1 MMKRLFLVLVG
12 IFIMSSSFGLDI
24 WLTLDP
30 SQEQQLKQHV
40 SKYFPQANIRV
51 FYWDTAL
58 PQITKL
64 IKHKKYPDI
73 LLTGHTFVPF
83 IAQYT
88 SSFSRVDP
96 LFWDVRA
103 LYVWG
108 KDPQLPIN
116 DWANTLYYIQT
127 HQQFIAFPNEWT
139 PDSFY
144 NFQSFFNDQLPFWIS
159 QTNLSPQ
166 SMAYTAKLLTT
177 LKRVYPALFTDKP
190 VDAFLHKDNFAIISG
205 VWMFDL
211 LKKQKDP
218 FSVFP
223 VPESQNGSR
232 EFKGAYVAICFGD
245 QLKQKSARLIMNSYK
260 FQKDIWPVIQML
272 PNNPQL
278 QKEIAIDPQIATLL
292 EITKS
297 TKWAST
303 VEPKILADRIKVLNM
318 ILQNK
323 KMQKDFNEQK
333 ALRLFAN
340 KLYVMWSKWFN

>member
-1 MMKRLFLVLVG
+1 MKRFLIILIG
-12 IFIMSSSFGLDI
+12 IVTLSCSFGLDI
-24 WLTLDP
+24 WLTIDP
-30 SQEQQLKQHV
+30 SQEVQVKKHITHFL
-40 SKYFPQANIRV
+40 PQSNIRV
-51 FYWDTAL
+51 FYWDSAL

-64 IKHKKYPDI
+64 IKKKKYPDI

-88 SSFSRVDP
+88 SSFSQVDP

-108 KDPQLPIN
+108 KNTQLPVN
-116 DWANTLYYIQT
+116 DWANTLYYMQT
-127 HQQFIAFPNEWT
+127 HQQFIAFPNSWT

-159 QTNLSPQ
+159 QTPLSPQ
-166 SMAYTAKLLTT
+166 SMAYTAKLLAT
-177 LKRVYPALFTDKP
+177 LKTVYPALFTDKP
-190 VDAFLHKDNFAIISG
+190 VEAFLHKDNFAIISG
-205 VWMFDL
+205 VWMFNL
-211 LKKQKDP
+211 LKQQKDP

-232 EFKGAYVAICFGD
+232 EFKGAYVALFFGD
-245 QLKQKSARLIMNSYK
+245 KIKQKSARQIMNSYK
-260 FQKDIWPVIQML
+260 FQKDLWPILQLL
-272 PNNPQL
+272 PNNAQL
-278 QKEIAIDPQIATLL
+278 QNEIAKDPQIATLL

-303 VEPKILADRIKVLNM
+303 AEPKVLQDRMNVLNM
-318 ILQNK
+318 ILHNK
-323 KMQKDFNEQK
+323 KMQKEFNEPK

-340 KLYVMWSKWFN
+340 KLYLTWSKWFN

>member
-1 MMKRLFLVLVG
+1 MIKQIFSILFG
-12 IFIMSSSFGLDI
+12 IIIMSCSFGLDI
-24 WLTLDP
+24 WLTVDP
-30 SQEQQLKQHV
+30 SQEAQVKQHV
-40 SKYFPQANIRV
+40 THFFPQATIRV

-58 PQITKL
+58 PKITKL
-64 IKHKKYPDI
+64 IKKKKYPDI

-96 LFWDVRA
+96 LFWDTRA

-108 KDPQLPIN
+108 KGTQLPIN
-116 DWANTLYYIQT
+116 DWSNTLYYMQT

-159 QTNLSPQ
+159 QTPLSPQ
-166 SMAYTAKLLTT
+166 SMAFTAKLLIT
-177 LKRVYPALFTDKP
+177 LKTVYPDLFTDKP
-190 VDAFLHKDNFAIISG
+190 VDAFLRKDNFAIISG
-205 VWMFDL
+205 VWMYNL
-211 LKKQKDP
+211 LKQQKDD

-245 QLKQKSARLIMNSYK
+245 KIQQKSARQILNSYK
-260 FQKDIWPVIQML
+260 FQKDLWPILQLL
-272 PNNPQL
+272 PNNEQL
-278 QKEIAIDPQIATLL
+278 QNEIAKDPQIATLL
-292 EITKS
+292 QITKS

-303 VEPKILADRIKVLNM
+303 AEPKILQDRMKVLNM
-318 ILQNK
+318 VLSNK
-323 KMQKDFNEQK
+323 KMAKNFNEQK
-333 ALRLFAN
+333 VLRLFAN

>member
-1 MMKRLFLVLVG
+1 M
-12 IFIMSSSFGLDI
+12 
-24 WLTLDP
+24 TLDP
-30 SQEQQLKQHV
+30 SQEKQVKQQV
-40 SKYFPQANIRV
+40 ARFFPSANIRM

-58 PQITKL
+58 PQITEL
-64 IKHKKYPDI
+64 IKKQRFPDI

-83 IAQYT
+83 IAEYT
-88 SSFSRVDP
+88 SAFNRVDP

-116 DWANTLYYIQT
+116 DWANTLYYVQT

-159 QTNLSPQ
+159 QTPLSPQ

-177 LKRVYPALFTDKP
+177 LKKVYPALFTDNP
-190 VDAFLHKDNFAIISG
+190 VEAFLHKDNTAIISG
-205 VWMFDL
+205 IWMFDL
-211 LKKQKDP
+211 LKQKKDA
-218 FSVFP
+218 FSIFP

-245 QLKQKSARLIMNSYK
+245 PAHQKNTRKILNSYN
-260 FQKDIWPVIQML
+260 FQKELWLTLHML
-272 PNNPQL
+272 PANSTL
-278 QKEIAIDPQIATLL
+278 QNELAKDPQIATLL
-292 EITKS
+292 EITRS

-303 VEPKILADRIKVLNM
+303 AEPKVLQDRMRVLNM
-318 ILQNK
+318 ILSNK
-323 KMQKDFNEQK
+323 KMQNNFNEQK
-333 ALRLFAN
+333 ALKLFTN
-340 KLYVMWSKWFN
+340 KLYVIWSKWFN